1 MSLLTQQPSSLLK
14 KRSFNILR
22 RTRPTTLPDGFYTPP
37 APTVIPIEA
46 LVYPILNQDIIQILP
61 EGIRKRKVVR
71 ILSNVELKEQI
82 NKSQFEADE
91 FEYNGESYRVFRLA
105 GWVNVSGFTGY
116 DGYAVRAEA
125 KELSGMGS

>member
-22 RTRPTTLPDGFYTPP
+22 RSRLAVPPDGFYEPP
-37 APTVIPIEA
+37 APTTVPIQA
-46 LVYPILNQDIIQILP
+46 LIYPVLNQDVVQILP
-61 EGIRKRKVVR
+61 EELRKRKVIR
-71 ILSNVELKEQI
+71 IFSNVELKEHI
-82 NKSQFEADE
+82 DGSAFEADE
-91 FEYNGESYRVFRLA
+91 LVYDNQSYRVFRLA

-125 KELSGMGS
+125 TELSGMGS